1 MRFDARALVLTPA
14 GRAYTAGWDVQVL
27 VTAPALRTESRT
39 APLSWD
45 VDVTGRTAPG
55 AALTVDGAPVVVAED
70 GSFSARVGAP
80 PWPRSVRLESVDV
93 VGNRSVELVT
103 IVGLFDYRGL
113 PWLPIVVL
121 LTVGAGVALFLRTP
135 RPLADRAGY
144 TRPEVGALEEI
155 EADEEPK
162 RSVP

>member
-1 MRFDARALVLTPA
+1 
-14 GRAYTAGWDVQVL
+14 
-27 VTAPALRTESRT
+27 
-39 APLSWD
+39 
-45 VDVTGRTAPG
+45 
-55 AALTVDGAPVVVAED
+55 
-70 GSFSARVGAP
+70 
-80 PWPRSVRLESVDV
+80 
-93 VGNRSVELVT
+93 VT

-155 EADEEPK
+155 EGDEEPK